1 MTVNRIVAIASSA
14 VVIGAIVTGLYL
26 GGSPSEQRLVR
37 MDERRVQDL
46 NRLANAVQVYWQQQE
61 ELPTELNQLLD
72 GQRLKEMP
80 VDPAS
85 GTAYRYIPQ
94 DDRFEL
100 CASFDRS
107 TLDSE
112 RMAFWQHPAGEH
124 CFAFEAAAIILPPGR
139 LNAIGAVPMSP

>member
-1 MTVNRIVAIASSA
+1 MTVNRITAIVSSA
-14 VVIGAIVTGLYL
+14 VVIVAIAAGLYL
-26 GGSPSEQRLVR
+26 GGSPGEQRMVR

-46 NRLANAVQVYWQQQE
+46 NQLANAVQIYWQQQD
-61 ELPTELNQLLD
+61 ELPANLDLLLD
-72 GQRLKEMP
+72 GQRLRAMP

-85 GTAYRYIPQ
+85 GTAYRYVPQ
-94 DDRFEL
+94 GDRFEL

-124 CFAFEAAAIILPPGR
+124 CFAFEAAAIILPPRR
-139 LNAIGAVPMSP
+139 LNAIGAVPLSP